1 MKKNRYWYALAFFL
15 PLLVTNVIC
24 IANGVYPFGENCILH
39 VDMYHQYCPFFTEFA
54 DKLQNGK
61 SLMFSWRQGM
71 GADFVALYAYYL
83 ASPLNWLLV
92 LWPKSYVIEFMTL
105 TILFKIALAGLCM
118 YGYLNYR
125 FRLEKKSERLH
136 YLAVVFAAAYALS
149 GFIAAYS
156 WDVMWL
162 DGVALAP
169 LVFVGLMKLTGEKK
183 PALYYV
189 SLSVVILANY
199 YIAMIICIF
208 LVFYF
213 LLLVA
218 EQKEGRIQAF
228 ARFAWY
234 SLLAGASAA
243 ILLIPEAIVLSY
255 SGSSGIKLPDTMKWY
270 FGFLQEL
277 SRSCTAASVYT
288 GADHWP
294 NLYAGAFSLILVILY
309 AWNRKIRIRQ
319 KLPRLGMVVF
329 LFISFSNN
337 LLDFFWHGLHF
348 PDSLPGRQSFLYIFV
363 VLVLGF
369 EALVHWK
376 GISVIKI
383 AVSSAIIT
391 GLLFAGS
398 RLTEEKITD
407 SFAFLITGLFI
418 ACYMILFILSK
429 LVEQQKQHWVWGAI
443 CILAIAELV
452 VNMAITGFYT
462 TSRTTYFSNRADNLE
477 LLAQME
483 DKEKDSGAFYRVE
496 NVRRLTKND
505 SDLYGYNSA
514 TEFSSLMNINVSH
527 LYQGLYME
535 GGKNYYCYN
544 GATPLTSAMLSVKY
558 VLSDSALEENAIR
571 VKVAEAGGQ
580 YLYENKYWLPLGYM
594 IPDRAMTSWNNSRR
608 SDLRNLNHLAGALG
622 AEEEMITDAD
632 FSQEVSE
639 GKTILTPAED
649 GFYYAAYVKCDTD
662 TLTASTE
669 DGWKRKFSKT
679 THRYLLELG
688 ERKAGEPITI
698 ENSKSEEITFY
709 LYRLNLEAVDQAYET
724 LARDTL
730 DVTEQTDTHIRGCV
744 TASEDGTLILS
755 IPYQEGWTIRVDD
768 EIVQAEPYQEALFAI
783 PLTTGTHEIELN
795 YVTPGFL
802 QGAVISAGSVLLFV
816 LSLVIRGLAAKRQR
830 SQRKE
835 IEDES
840 VTGILY

>member
-15 PLLVTNVIC
+15 PLMITSVIC
-24 IANGVYPFGENCILH
+24 IANGVFPFGENCILH

-54 DKLQNGK
+54 DKLQNGR
-61 SLMFSWRQGM
+61 SLMFSWRQGL

-118 YGYLNYR
+118 YGYLDYR
-125 FRLEKKSERLH
+125 FRLEKKGERLH
-136 YLAVVFAAAYALS
+136 YLAVVFAVAYALS

-169 LVFVGLMKLTGEKK
+169 LVFVGLMKLVGERK

-189 SLSVVILANY
+189 SLSIVILANY

-218 EQKEGRIQAF
+218 EQKEGRLQAS
-228 ARFAWY
+228 ARFTWY
-234 SLLAGASAA
+234 SLLAGGTAA

-255 SGSSGIKLPDTMKWY
+255 SGSSGIKLPDTVKWY

-277 SRSCTAASVYT
+277 SRSCTAAPVYT

-294 NLYAGAFSLILVILY
+294 NLYAGAFTLILVILY
-309 AWNRKIRIRQ
+309 AWNRKIRMRQ
-319 KLPRLGMVVF
+319 KLPRLGMVAFF
-329 LFISFSNN
+329 LASFSNN

-369 EALVHWK
+369 EALEHWN
-376 GISVIKI
+376 GISIIRI
-383 AVSSAIIT
+383 AISSALVT
-391 GLLFAGS
+391 GLLFAS
-398 RLTEEKITD
+398 SQLTEEKITD
-407 SFAFLITGLFI
+407 SFAFLITGLFA

-429 LVEQQKQHWVWGAI
+429 LVEQQKKNRVWGAI

-452 VNMAITGFYT
+452 INMAVTGFYT
-462 TSRTTYFSNRADNLE
+462 TSRTTYLAKREDYLTLLSQLE
-477 LLAQME
+477 DDE
-483 DKEKDSGAFYRVE
+483 DSASFYRVE
-496 NVRRLTKND
+496 NLRRLTKND
-505 SDLYGYNSA
+505 SDLYGYNSV

-558 VLSDSALEENAIR
+558 VLSDNALEENAIR
-571 VKVAEAGGQ
+571 VKVAESNDQ

-594 IPDRAMTSWNNSRR
+594 IPERAMTSWNNSKR
-608 SDLRNLNHLAGALG
+608 SNLYNLNHLATALG
-622 AEEEMITDAD
+622 AKEEMITDASSD
-632 FSQEVSE
+632 QEVSE
-639 GKTILTPAED
+639 GKTVLTPDED
-649 GFYYAAYVKCDTD
+649 GFYYAAYAKCDAD

-669 DGWKRKFSKT
+669 DGWERRFAKT

-709 LYRLNLEAVDQAYET
+709 LYRLNLDAVDRAYET
-724 LARDTL
+724 LSRDTL
-730 DVTEQTDTHIRGCV
+730 DVTGQSDTHIRGSV
-744 TASEDGTLILS
+744 TASEDGTLILA
-755 IPYQEGWTIRVDD
+755 IPYQKGWTIWVDG
-768 EIVQAEPYQEALFAI
+768 EIVQAEAYQEALFAI

-795 YVTPGFL
+795 YVTPGLL
-802 QGAVISAGSVLLFV
+802 QGTVISVGSILLFV
-816 LSLVIRGLAAKRQR
+816 FSLVIRRLAAKRQR
-830 SQRKE
+830 GQRKE

-840 VTGILY
+840 VIGILY